1 MRSPLLST
9 ALVLV
14 AACAVALGGAVVGL
28 SEPAAA
34 AATDCRSVPVE
45 ADGPLRSAE
54 ARAAFGVDGS
64 GITVGL
70 MSDSFDV
77 SRGVTSWQDD
87 VAAGVLPGPGN
98 PCGDEQPVEVLREGA
113 GGGADEGRAMAQLVH
128 GIAPGAR
135 LVFATDGGNVD
146 TAADAVRALAAAGA
160 DIIVDDVSPTGELIY
175 QKTALSLA
183 IEQVRSE
190 GVLYLTSA
198 GNENIVGAAG
208 TPAEGRPISG
218 WSTPSYRPTACP
230 AWVTLDDTVV
240 DCLDF
245 DPSGTSP
252 DPTYGLELGEGQ
264 SPKELIQWGEPQDG
278 AKTRLV
284 LQLYSLESDTPE
296 LLATSRPL
304 AEGPGVTAATLATLP
319 DPVDEGEYAFVVV
332 RAAADPESLPAVTV
346 APELAGASVLAVE
359 YDRSAGSDRV
369 GVTTYGHQS
378 DGSVSA
384 TIGAAGWSTP
394 DQLRDYSSL
403 GPGTLLFGPTR
414 EDEQP
419 ASRLSEPV
427 VVHAPQMIAVDGTRT
442 SFFGSRSVVDGE
454 VQYRFSG
461 TSAAAPN
468 AAAVLALGWSLR
480 PDARADDVLAAAQ
493 RTATPLVNPY
503 AEFGF
508 ADEDVVGSGLVDAS
522 ALLADL
528 AVAPAP
534 TPSPSAAGAASAAAL
549 AATGAPAPWPLLAAA
564 SAALAAGAGAFGVR
578 RRMSRRAARG

>member
-1 MRSPLLST
+1 MRSSLLAKSL
-9 ALVLV
+9 LVL
-14 AACAVALGGAVVGL
+14 AAGAFVLAGGVDV
-28 SEPAAA
+28 SEPAT
-34 AATDCRSVPVE
+34 AATPADCRAIPVE
-45 ADGPLRSAE
+45 ADGPLHSAE

-64 GITVGL
+64 GVTVGL

-77 SRGVTSWQDD
+77 SQGVTSWQDD
-87 VAAGVLPGPGN
+87 VASGVLPGPGN
-98 PCGDEQPVEVLREGA
+98 PCGYEQPVEVLKESA
-113 GGGADEGRAMAQLVH
+113 DGGADEGRAMAQLVH

-135 LVFATDGGNVD
+135 LVFASDGTNVD

-160 DIIVDDVSPTGELIY
+160 DIIVDDVSPTGELVY
-175 QKTALSLA
+175 QKTALSSA
-183 IEQVRSE
+183 IEQVRSQ

-252 DPTYGLELGEGQ
+252 DPTYGLTLGEGQ

-284 LQLYSLESDTPE
+284 LQLYSLDSDTPE

-304 AEGPGVTAATLATLP
+304 AEGPGVTAATLASLP

-346 APELAGASVLAVE
+346 APELAGAAVLAVE
-359 YDRSAGSDRV
+359 YDRSAGPDRV

-384 TIGAAGWSTP
+384 TIGAARWSTP

-414 EDEQP
+414 DDEQP
-419 ASRLSEPV
+419 AARLPEPV

-480 PDARADDVLAAAQ
+480 PDAGAEEILAAAQ
-493 RTATPLVNPY
+493 RTATPLANPY

-508 ADEDVVGSGLVDAS
+508 ADEDVVGSGLIDAS
-522 ALLADL
+522 ALLAEL

-534 TPSPSAAGAASAAAL
+534 SPSPSDVASTAAL
-549 AATGAPAPWPLLAAA
+549 AATGAPAPWALLVAA
-564 SAALAAGAGAFGVR
+564 SAVLAAGAAVVGVR
-578 RRMSRRAARG
+578 RRMSRRSAVRG